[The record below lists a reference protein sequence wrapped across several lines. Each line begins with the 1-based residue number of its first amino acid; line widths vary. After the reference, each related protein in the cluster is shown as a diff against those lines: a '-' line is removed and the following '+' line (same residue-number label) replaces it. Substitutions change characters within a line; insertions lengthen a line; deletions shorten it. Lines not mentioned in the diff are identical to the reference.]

1 MKCLLLIDLQK
12 DFCKNGALE
21 IKNADDIIETANF
34 LIKKFKNNLIVAT
47 KDWHPSTHKSFA
59 INSNKNIGETVTLKG
74 IQQILWPV
82 HCVQNSLGS
91 EFHNKLLHIENI
103 IYKGTDEN
111 IDSYS
116 AFFDNKRLRKTE
128 LDNFLNKKNIDTLY
142 IMGLATDYCVKY
154 TVFDALLLGYKV
166 FVIVD
171 GCKGVDLE
179 KNSSTLALKEMEN
192 RGATLIHSKEI
203 EFFNI

>member
-21 IKNADDIIETANF
+21 IKNADGIIKVANF

-59 INSNKNIGETVTLKG
+59 INSDKNIGETITLKG

-91 EFHNKLLHIENI
+91 EFHNKLLRIENI

-116 AFFDNKRLRKTE
+116 AFFDNKRLKKTE
-128 LDNFLNKKNIDTLY
+128 LENFLNKKNIDTLY

-154 TVFDALLLGYKV
+154 TVFDALSLGYKV
-166 FVIVD
+166 FVVVD
-171 GCKGVDLE
+171 GCRGVNLE
-179 KNSSTLALKEMEN
+179 KNSSTLALKEMEDM
-192 RGATLIHSKEI
+192 GATLIYSEKI
-203 EFFNI
+203 VL

>member
-21 IKNADDIIETANF
+21 IKNADGIIKVANF

-59 INSNKNIGETVTLKG
+59 INSDKNIGETITLKG

-91 EFHNKLLHIENI
+91 EFHNKLLRIENI

-116 AFFDNKRLRKTE
+116 AFFDNKRLKKTE
-128 LDNFLNKKNIDTLY
+128 LENFLNKKNIDTLY

-154 TVFDALLLGYKV
+154 TVFDALSLGYKV
-166 FVIVD
+166 FVVVD
-171 GCKGVDLE
+171 GCRGVDLE
-179 KNSSTLALKEMEN
+179 KNSSTLALKEMEDM
-192 RGATLIHSKEI
+192 GATLIYSEKI
-203 EFFNI
+203 VL

>member
-21 IKNADDIIETANF
+21 IKNADDIIEVANF

-59 INSNKNIGETVTLKG
+59 INSDKNIGETITLKG

-91 EFHNKLLHIENI
+91 EFHNKLLRIENI

-116 AFFDNKRLRKTE
+116 AFFDNKRLKKTKLE
-128 LDNFLNKKNIDTLY
+128 NFLNKKNIDTLY

-154 TVFDALLLGYKV
+154 TIFDALSLGYKV
-166 FVIVD
+166 FVVVD
-171 GCKGVDLE
+171 GCRGVDLE
-179 KNSSTLALKEMEN
+179 KNSSTLALKEMEDM
-192 RGATLIHSKEI
+192 GATLIYSEKI
-203 EFFNI
+203 VL

>member
-21 IKNADDIIETANF
+21 IKNADDIIEVANF

-59 INSNKNIGETVTLKG
+59 INSDKNIGETITLKG

-91 EFHNKLLHIENI
+91 EFHNKLLRIENI

-116 AFFDNKRLRKTE
+116 AFFDNKRLKKTE
-128 LDNFLNKKNIDTLY
+128 LENFLNKKNIDTLY

-154 TVFDALLLGYKV
+154 TVFDALSLGYKV
-166 FVIVD
+166 FVVVD
-171 GCKGVDLE
+171 GCRGVDLE
-179 KNSSTLALKEMEN
+179 KNSSTLALKEMEDM
-192 RGATLIHSKEI
+192 GATLIYSEKI
-203 EFFNI
+203 VL

>member
-21 IKNADDIIETANF
+21 VKNADDIIEIANF
-34 LIKKFKNNLIVAT
+34 LIKKFKNNLIIAT

-59 INSNKNIGETVTLKG
+59 INSDKNIGETITLKG

-91 EFHNKLLHIENI
+91 EFHNKLLRIENI

-116 AFFDNKRLRKTE
+116 AFFDNKRLKKTE
-128 LDNFLNKKNIDTLY
+128 LENFLNKKNIDTLY

-154 TVFDALLLGYKV
+154 TVFDALSLGYKV
-166 FVIVD
+166 FVVVD
-171 GCKGVDLE
+171 GCRGVDLE
-179 KNSSTLALKEMEN
+179 KNSSILALKEMEDM
-192 RGATLIHSKEI
+192 GATLIQSKEI
-203 EFFNI
+203 EFFNV

>member
-21 IKNADDIIETANF
+21 IKNADDIIEVANF

-59 INSNKNIGETVTLKG
+59 INSDKNIGETITLKG

-82 HCVQNSLGS
+82 HCVQNSLGN
-91 EFHNKLLHIENI
+91 EFHNKLLRIENI

-116 AFFDNKRLRKTE
+116 AFFDNKRLKKTE
-128 LDNFLNKKNIDTLY
+128 LENFLNKKNIDTLY

-154 TVFDALLLGYKV
+154 TVFDALSLGYKV
-166 FVIVD
+166 FVVVD
-171 GCKGVDLE
+171 GCRGVDLE
-179 KNSSTLALKEMEN
+179 KNSSTLALKEMEDM
-192 RGATLIHSKEI
+192 GATLIYSEKI
-203 EFFNI
+203 VL

>member
-21 IKNADDIIETANF
+21 IKNADDIIEIANF

-59 INSNKNIGETVTLKG
+59 INSDKNIGETITLKG

-91 EFHNKLLHIENI
+91 EFHNKLLRIENI
-103 IYKGTDEN
+103 IYKGSDEN

-116 AFFDNKRLRKTE
+116 AFFDNKRLKKTKLE
-128 LDNFLNKKNIDTLY
+128 NFLNKKNIDTLY

-154 TVFDALLLGYKV
+154 TVFDALSLGYKV
-166 FVIVD
+166 FVVVD
-171 GCKGVDLE
+171 GCRGVDLE
-179 KNSSTLALKEMEN
+179 KNSSTLALKEMEDM
-192 RGATLIHSKEI
+192 GATLIYSEKI
-203 EFFNI
+203 VL

>member
-21 IKNADDIIETANF
+21 IKNADDIIEIANF

-59 INSNKNIGETVTLKG
+59 INSDKNIGETITLKG

-91 EFHNKLLHIENI
+91 EFHNKLLRIENI

-116 AFFDNKRLRKTE
+116 AFFDNKRLKKTE
-128 LDNFLNKKNIDTLY
+128 LENFLNKKNIDTLY

-154 TVFDALLLGYKV
+154 TVFDALSLGYKV
-166 FVIVD
+166 FVVVD
-171 GCKGVDLE
+171 GCRGVDLE
-179 KNSSTLALKEMEN
+179 KNSSTLALKEMEDM
-192 RGATLIHSKEI
+192 GATLIYSEKI
-203 EFFNI
+203 VL

>member
-21 IKNADDIIETANF
+21 IKNADDIIEVANF

-59 INSNKNIGETVTLKG
+59 INSDKNIGETITLKG

-91 EFHNKLLHIENI
+91 EFHNKLLRIEDI

-116 AFFDNKRLRKTE
+116 AFFDNKRLKKTE
-128 LDNFLNKKNIDTLY
+128 LENFLNKKNIDTLY

-154 TVFDALLLGYKV
+154 TVFDALSLGYKV
-166 FVIVD
+166 FVVVD
-171 GCKGVDLE
+171 GCRGVDLE
-179 KNSSTLALKEMEN
+179 KNSSTLALKEMEDM
-192 RGATLIHSKEI
+192 GATLIYSEKI
-203 EFFNI
+203 VL

>member
-21 IKNADDIIETANF
+21 IKNADDIIEIANF

-59 INSNKNIGETVTLKG
+59 INSDKNIGETITLKG

-91 EFHNKLLHIENI
+91 EFHNKLLRIENI

-116 AFFDNKRLRKTE
+116 AFFDNKRLKKTE
-128 LDNFLNKKNIDTLY
+128 LENFLNKKNIDTLY

-154 TVFDALLLGYKV
+154 TVFDALSLGYKV
-166 FVIVD
+166 FVVVD
-171 GCKGVDLE
+171 GCRGVDLE
-179 KNSSTLALKEMEN
+179 KNTSTLALKEMEDM
-192 RGATLIHSKEI
+192 GATLIYSEKI
-203 EFFNI
+203 VL